1 MSLFNGDVSKKIIEG
16 NQKDVWNN
24 IITTPYTPPTITLG
38 IQNIPLLVSDKDD
51 IELILFDN
59 AIIAQDLTKQRQAIV
74 KKCGL
79 DEYDLEKGVLYALA
93 KMHGYTS
100 KDIQELIDKAK
111 DYRKEHKNVE

>member
-1 MSLFNGDVSKKIIEG
+1 MGLFNKDVSKNIIEG
-16 NQKDVWNN
+16 NQKNILNN
-24 IITTPYTPPTITLG
+24 TITASYIPQNITLG
-38 IQNIPLLVSDKDD
+38 IQNIHLFVSDKDD

-59 AIIAQDLTKQRQAIV
+59 AIIAQDLAKQRQAIV

-111 DYRKEHKNVE
+111 DYRKEYKNVK